1 MNTNKEEYYC
11 SFSKIKDKKFNF
23 IIQERDYG
31 KKLYEKEVRK
41 SADKRARN

>member
-1 MNTNKEEYYC
+1 MYY
-11 SFSKIKDKKFNF
+11 DKKKLDEHKQYFF
-23 IIQERDYG
+23 IIQERDCG